1 MKTFSDL
8 EHTLG
13 YTFRDKALLQ
23 NALTHTSYANE
34 RFHTDQHLKSNERV
48 EFVGDAVLGLIVGG
62 YIYRK
67 YPQMPEGKM
76 SKLRASVVCESTL
89 AALAL
94 RLRVDEFLRLGIGE
108 EQTGGRKKPSLLADA
123 MESIIGAI
131 YLEAGFE
138 EASRILLAHL
148 APEVDLRAG
157 DTVGS
162 DYKSRLQEL
171 LGKKKMTA
179 AYEIISASGPD
190 HDRVFTACARTSNGL
205 SACGEGRSKKEAEQ
219 AAAKAILEQMD

>member
-13 YTFRDKALLQ
+13 YSFQDKALLQ

-34 RFHTDQHLKSNERV
+34 QFHSNQHLKSNERL
-48 EFVGDAVLGLIVGG
+48 EFVGDAVLGLIAGG

-76 SKLRASVVCESTL
+76 SKLRASVVCESML
-89 AALAL
+89 ATLAL
-94 RLRVDEFLRLGIGE
+94 RLHVDEFLRLGIGE

-138 EASRILLAHL
+138 EINKILLTHL
-148 APEVDLRAG
+148 APEIEKRAE

-179 AYEIISASGPD
+179 SYEIVSATGPD
-190 HDRVFTACARTSNGL
+190 HDREFTACATTSEGL
-205 SACGEGRSKKEAEQ
+205 TACGVGRSKKEAEQ
-219 AAAKAILEQMD
+219 AAAKAVLMQME